1 MPPRYK
7 NSLNFRNFIAQ
18 RIKIN
23 FYFYFYKIYFIKN
36 KKYKLFFYF
45 LKIKFFVT
53 NYFFFDLVESK
64 GYMPLCQTTDLLAKA
79 MYRRL
84 GAICQN
90 RKSLIMIINYYI
102 FHYKTNNKCCRR
114 NPTR

>member
-1 MPPRYK
+1 M
-7 NSLNFRNFIAQ
+7 
-18 RIKIN
+18 
-23 FYFYFYKIYFIKN
+23 
-36 KKYKLFFYF
+36 
-45 LKIKFFVT
+45 

-90 RKSLIMIINYYI
+90 RKSLIMKVKYKYFHSIII
-102 FHYKTNNKCCRR
+102 KKCRRR
-114 NPTR
+114 NPTPKIVFSFLQFIAKYEKGVREPV